1 MVEQT
6 NNTQTE
12 IATLGGG
19 CFWCLETIY
28 LRVKGINK
36 VISGYAGGVTVN
48 PTYEEVCSGNTGHAE
63 VVQIE
68 YDPNLI
74 SYSSILDIFFDI
86 HDPTTLNKQGP
97 DTGTQYRSEIFFHN
111 DNQKSIASEKIK
123 MLTENCNNNLI
134 KDVTNYI
141 EKLLD
146 FPQNQI

>member
-6 NNTQTE
+6 NNTQIE

-36 VISGYAGGVTVN
+36 VISGYTGGVTVN

-74 SYSSILDIFFDI
+74 SY
-86 HDPTTLNKQGP
+86 
-97 DTGTQYRSEIFFHN
+97 
-111 DNQKSIASEKIK
+111 
-123 MLTENCNNNLI
+123 
-134 KDVTNYI
+134 
-141 EKLLD
+141 
-146 FPQNQI
+146 